1 MVGRESRRRPAPRG
15 NFRVPLTLTSCV
27 HYLRA
32 SKNGGAAGRSSRA
45 AKRQEEFTMTGKYG
59 YLAVVL
65 VSAAAVAVFAS
76 QLGGVLDF
84 PSAQPRALT
93 VFHMQEG
100 LAVVP
105 AQ

>member
-1 MVGRESRRRPAPRG
+1 
-15 NFRVPLTLTSCV
+15 
-27 HYLRA
+27 
-32 SKNGGAAGRSSRA
+32 
-45 AKRQEEFTMTGKYG
+45 MTGKYG

-65 VSAAAVAVFAS
+65 LSAAAVAVFAS